1 MNCYKL
7 IRKFFEFFVF
17 SSVHISIAAALWGAI
32 TFILL
37 NESMNLSLVVIFFL
51 TFFTYTLNRLGGE
64 KEDIINYPER
74 VSFSRKYRKFFI
86 PISILFSLF
95 SLLISLFLLD
105 NIKIF
110 FIVLLTPLLFLVYK
124 FFKKTFLMKNILLG
138 IFWSLPVF
146 IAGISIGILNSV
158 VFSFAIFV
166 FLRDFINTI
175 FFDLRDIK
183 GDKKEGVNTIP
194 VKIGV
199 EKTMKLL
206 NFMNI
211 GSGLILLFLIYLK
224 LLPLRAI
231 FLLGLVGFNL
241 IYYYLFKISGID
253 KFWLYD
259 IIADSEIYFAFF
271 LIILS
276 GIWFQ

>member
-7 IRKFFEFFVF
+7 IRKFFEFLVF
-17 SSVHISIAAALWGAI
+17 SSVHISGAATLWGVI

-64 KEDIINYPER
+64 KEDIVNYPER
-74 VSFSRKYRKFFI
+74 VSFSRKYKKIFI
-86 PISILFSLF
+86 PISILLFIFSLI
-95 SLLISLFLLD
+95 ISLFILE

-146 IAGISIGILNSV
+146 IAGISVGILNSI
-158 VFSFAIFV
+158 VFSFAFFI

-175 FFDLRDIK
+175 FFDIRDIK
-183 GDKKEGVNTIP
+183 GDKKEGVNTVP

-199 EKTMKLL
+199 EKTMKLINL
-206 NFMNI
+206 INI
-211 GSGLILLFLIYLK
+211 GSGVILFLLVYLK
-224 LLPLRAI
+224 LLSLRAI

-241 IYYYLFKISGID
+241 IYYSLFKISRID

-259 IIADSEIYFAFF
+259 VIADSEIYFAFF